1 MRDATIGWFGIFR
14 LGLVQASLGSIVV
27 LTTSILNRVMVVELA
42 LPALLPGALVALH
55 FGLQVLRPRLG
66 YGSDT
71 GGRTAL
77 WVIGGMAVLA
87 VGGVGAAVA
96 TAWMATN
103 PLGGIALA
111 VLAFVLIG
119 IGVGAAGTTLLALMA
134 KCVAPAR
141 RAAAATTVWVMMI
154 SGFIVTTGIAGH
166 LLDPYSGRRL
176 ILLSVTVSA
185 LALIATALA
194 VWNIEPAGAAA
205 DRRQSERDET
215 PFRDALRQV
224 WGEPRAR
231 RFAVFVFFSMLAYSA
246 QDLILEPFAG
256 MVFGFTPGQT
266 TQLSSIQ
273 HSGVLAGMIL
283 VAVLATSVGGE
294 LLGSMRLWTIAGCAA
309 SAAALLGLAIG
320 GLVGPPWPLR
330 EAVFGLGA
338 ANGIYAVAAIGSMMS
353 LASAGRAGREGVRIG
368 LWGAAQAIAFGLGG
382 FLGALA
388 SDAARLLIAAP
399 GPAYACVFAAEAVL
413 FLLSVWL
420 VNRTDQRGSAK
431 AAVSAV
437 KPSTQCR

>member
-185 LALIATALA
+185 LALLATALA

-231 RFAVFVFFSMLAYSA
+231 RFAIFVFFSMLAYSA
-246 QDLILEPFAG
+246 QDLDSRAVRRHGVRLHAG
-256 MVFGFTPGQT
+256 PDDAIIEHSAQRGAGRHDLGGGPGN
-266 TQLSSIQ
+266 LGGWRIAGLDAAVDHCGMCRVGSR
-273 HSGVLAGMIL
+273 LAG
-283 VAVLATSVGGE
+283 
-294 LLGSMRLWTIAGCAA
+294 
-309 SAAALLGLAIG
+309 IG
-320 GLVGPPWPLR
+320 DR
-330 EAVFGLGA
+330 R
-338 ANGIYAVAAIGSMMS
+338 I
-353 LASAGRAGREGVRIG
+353 GRA
-368 LWGAAQAIAFGLGG
+368 AMAIA
-382 FLGALA
+382 
-388 SDAARLLIAAP
+388 
-399 GPAYACVFAAEAVL
+399 
-413 FLLSVWL
+413 
-420 VNRTDQRGSAK
+420 
-431 AAVSAV
+431 
-437 KPSTQCR
+437 